1 MMENT
6 NVLNSINSVKL
17 YLKEISKYNLLT
29 KEEEEHLV
37 LLMKKGNQNAKK
49 TLINC
54 NLRLVVSIAK
64 KYTGRGLS
72 FLDLIQEGNMGLIR
86 ATETYDIEKGK
97 FSTYA
102 TFWIKQGILKALV
115 DKDRNIRVP
124 ANVFSLIS
132 KVKKCEKQL
141 EQQLKRKPFI
151 EEVAAELNIPI
162 KQVQEIYKWKKDTT
176 SLDIVIG
183 EQEDAT
189 IGSFIED
196 DSVYSSFSQ
205 VENQDFVKTLEK
217 VLDTLNTQEKE
228 IICRR
233 FGINL
238 KRAETLDEIGKNMGI
253 SKEAVRQKEISALR
267 KLRNPCRANLL
278 KDFL

>member
-86 ATETYDIEKGK
+86 ATETYDIEIG
-97 FSTYA
+97 T
-102 TFWIKQGILKALV
+102 T
-115 DKDRNIRVP
+115 
-124 ANVFSLIS
+124 
-132 KVKKCEKQL
+132 VKK
-141 EQQLKRKPFI
+141 
-151 EEVAAELNIPI
+151 
-162 KQVQEIYKWKKDTT
+162 
-176 SLDIVIG
+176 
-183 EQEDAT
+183 
-189 IGSFIED
+189 
-196 DSVYSSFSQ
+196 
-205 VENQDFVKTLEK
+205 KT
-217 VLDTLNTQEKE
+217 
-228 IICRR
+228 
-233 FGINL
+233 FY
-238 KRAETLDEIGKNMGI
+238 
-253 SKEAVRQKEISALR
+253 
-267 KLRNPCRANLL
+267 
-278 KDFL
+278 